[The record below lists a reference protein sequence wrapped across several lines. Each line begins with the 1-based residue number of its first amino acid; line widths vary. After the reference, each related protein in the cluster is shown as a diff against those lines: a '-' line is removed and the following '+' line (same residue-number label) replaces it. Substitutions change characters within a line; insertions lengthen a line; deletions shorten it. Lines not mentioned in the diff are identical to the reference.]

1 MELIRSLI
9 AWVGTHPNAAG
20 VTIGLVAFSESLA
33 FVGLIVPGAMI
44 LFAAG
49 ALIADGALPFW
60 PMVAWAAAGAILGD
74 GISYLAGH
82 HYRERIR
89 LLWPFAKHPG
99 LLQRGESFFRRHG
112 GKSIV
117 LGRFVGPVRP
127 VVPIV
132 AGMLGMKPLRFYST
146 NVLSGLAWAPSYLLP
161 GMAFGASLAV
171 AGKVAERLAALLGT
185 LLISVWAIAWLVHA
199 LFRFLQPHAE
209 DWARQALRW
218 SRGHRGANWLIG
230 DLIDPSAPAS
240 RALLLWVAVLI
251 AGTWLFFGVL
261 QDVVAQDPL
270 LRANE
275 AIYQM
280 LQGLRTPLG
289 DRIMIAFSEL
299 GDWPVTTA
307 TTVTALAWLAW
318 RRAGRDA
325 AYWLTAIAF
334 AWCSVL
340 SLKLLLHMPRPVAG
354 YSGATTYSFPSGHAT
369 MSVVIYGYLSVLGAR
384 DLAVR
389 WRWIPYAA
397 ATLLIAGISFSRIYL
412 GVHWLSDVLAGLAMG
427 MAGVSVVAIARQR
440 HIRTHPSHG
449 ILWVAVGALLV
460 SGIWHAQRAL
470 ATDLQRYAVQRP
482 IETVSETAW
491 WRDEWQALPA
501 YRIDLGGGEKQ
512 PLNVQWGGSLSVLRE
527 RLLAA
532 GWQRPMPLRL
542 RTALRWLSP
551 DLPLAELPLLP
562 QLHDGRRE
570 ALSLILD
577 AGGTANRQLLLRLW
591 PSSYRLEPGAQPVW
605 VGTVAWLRIQRLPF
619 LRLPR
624 TMSDYDDALMRMRS
638 SVAGIRTR
646 TARRLESGR
655 GVSHETLIAVMAGSA
670 GPSRSGD

>member
-1 MELIRSLI
+1 MELIRTLI

-49 ALIADGALPFW
+49 ALIADGALGFW
-60 PMVAWAAAGAILGD
+60 PIVTWAAAGAILGD
-74 GISYLAGH
+74 GISYLAGR

-89 LLWPFAKHPG
+89 LLWPFAAHPG
-99 LLQRGESFFRRHG
+99 LLQRGEGFFRRHG

-132 AGMLGMKPLRFYST
+132 AGMLGMPPLRFYST
-146 NVLSGLAWAPSYLLP
+146 NILSGLAWAPSYLFP
-161 GMAFGASLAV
+161 GMAFGASLAL
-171 AGKVAERLAALLGT
+171 AGKVAERLAALLAI
-185 LLISVWAIAWLVHA
+185 LLVSVWGIAWLVHK
-199 LFRFLQPHAE
+199 LFRFLQPHAA
-209 DWARQALRW
+209 DWARQCLRW

-230 DLIDPSAPAS
+230 DLIDPYAPAS
-240 RALLLWVAVLI
+240 RALLLWIAVLI

-270 LRANE
+270 MRANE

-289 DRIMIAFSEL
+289 DRIMITFSQF
-299 GDWPVTTA
+299 GDWPVTT
-307 TTVTALAWLAW
+307 TTTLAALAWLSW

-334 AWCSVL
+334 AWCSVM
-340 SLKLLLHMPRPVAG
+340 SLKLLLHLPRPVTA
-354 YSGATTYSFPSGHAT
+354 YSGAEAYSFPSGHAT
-369 MSVVIYGYLSVLGAR
+369 MSVVIYGYLTVLGAR

-389 WRWIPYAA
+389 WRWIPYAVT
-397 ATLLIAGISFSRIYL
+397 TLLITGIAFSRLYL

-440 HIRTHPSHG
+440 HIRTDPAHG
-449 ILWVAVGALLV
+449 ILWIAVAALLV
-460 SGIWHAQRAL
+460 SGVWHARSAL
-470 ATDLQRYAVQRP
+470 ATDLQRYAVHRP
-482 IETVSETAW
+482 TDIVAASAW
-491 WRDEWQALPA
+491 WQDGWQRLPA
-501 YRIDLGGGEKQ
+501 YRIDLGGEQKQ
-512 PLNVQWGGSLSVLRE
+512 PLNVQWAGTLSTLRG
-527 RLLAA
+527 RLLDA
-532 GWQRPMPLRL
+532 GWREPMPLDL

-570 ALSLILD
+570 ALSLTLKVG
-577 AGGTANRQLLLRLW
+577 AAAANRQLLLRLW
-591 PSSYRLEPGAQPVW
+591 PSSFRLQPGAEPVW
-605 VGTVAWLRIQRLPF
+605 VGTVAWLRVQRLPF

-624 TMSDYDDALMRMRS
+624 TMDNYDNALAEMRS
-638 SVAGIRTR
+638 SIDGVRARTGQR
-646 TARRLESGR
+646 SRPFGNGAPHTTLLAI
-655 GVSHETLIAVMAGSA
+655 ETNGAH
-670 GPSRSGD
+670 